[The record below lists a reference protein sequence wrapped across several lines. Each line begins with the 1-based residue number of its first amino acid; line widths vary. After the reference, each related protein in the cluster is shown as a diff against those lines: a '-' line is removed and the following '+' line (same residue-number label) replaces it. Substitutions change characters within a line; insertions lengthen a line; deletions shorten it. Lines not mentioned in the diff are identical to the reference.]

1 MLTPTDFPLR
11 ATALALKRGGRSLGI
26 GALLNLTCVLPCPYF
41 QSGLLMKVVALCG
54 ISIFAWHS
62 RLIDGYS
69 STAPWGFPW
78 PMHGCFVISPRTD
91 LTLLFFSPIQCQ
103 HFIYLLICCG
113 WFLVFVTMW
122 PVALELLQCC
132 KLCIS
137 AVLLSKFPSKS
148 LIILYST

>member
-41 QSGLLMKVVALCG
+41 QSGLLMIVVTLCG

-78 PMHGCFVISPRTD
+78 PMHGCFVISPGTD
-91 LTLLFFSPIQCQ
+91 LTFLFTHPVSTFYLFINLLWSIFSFC
-103 HFIYLLICCG
+103 HYVACCVG
-113 WFLVFVTMW
+113 
-122 PVALELLQCC
+122 ALT
-132 KLCIS
+132 
-137 AVLLSKFPSKS
+137 VL
-148 LIILYST
+148 